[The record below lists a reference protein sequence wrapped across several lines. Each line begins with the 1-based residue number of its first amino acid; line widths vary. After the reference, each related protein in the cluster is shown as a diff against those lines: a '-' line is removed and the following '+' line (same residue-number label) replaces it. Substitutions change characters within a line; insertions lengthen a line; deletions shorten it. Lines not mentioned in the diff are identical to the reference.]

1 LQIHLFGN
9 GLFVLLRL
17 YSSLNGPEGRPFVL
31 FFLGFFKKFKE
42 EKMAGKTYTAMDV
55 LEALDEISA
64 GRVITKAEDAFA
76 MGNPFVIVK
85 TSHLPGK
92 AVLETPGLVC
102 GNPKQEIRKLAV
114 SMTLTE
120 SQIELAGATGV
131 DAIVAH
137 HPVADAASCG
147 GVPLRG
153 YVGLYGISV
162 FELHE
167 AFHGRHPGI
176 AWIHGHKPFRVEIAY
191 GGVPGNVLYV
201 GRPLPE
207 IRKAGDII
215 DRLSIFSD
223 LARETSFL
231 ELEREKRDCPELM
244 ETSIAV
250 AAGILNGT
258 REDKVGTVLH
268 FFPHTGFT
276 SEHMRQ
282 AKKEHPEITTA
293 LVSISRVKKSSSLVE
308 TARDL
313 GMTMLAGNSHAL
325 EIFENGIPLAYALQ
339 KLLPGVEVVL
349 FRERVT
355 SIPLEK
361 VGSKMMRDYGRDIAA
376 NHLLKKA

>member
-1 LQIHLFGN
+1 MEKKKYTA
-9 GLFVLLRL
+9 RD
-17 YSSLNGPEGRPFVL
+17 VL
-31 FFLGFFKKFKE
+31 F
-42 EKMAGKTYTAMDV
+42 
-55 LEALDEISA
+55 ALNEITG

-76 MGNPFVIVK
+76 QGNPFVIVK

-102 GNPKQEIRKLAV
+102 GNPDQEIRRLAV
-114 SMTLTE
+114 CMTLTE
-120 SQIELAGATGV
+120 SQIELAGGTGV

-153 YVGLYGISV
+153 YVGLYGVVV

-191 GGVPGNVLYV
+191 GGVPGNIMFV

-207 IRKAGDII
+207 IRRAGDII
-215 DRLSIFSD
+215 DRLGVFSD
-223 LARETSFL
+223 LARERSFL
-231 ELEREKRDCPELM
+231 DLEREKRECPELM

-250 AAGILNGT
+250 AAEILNGSA
-258 REDKVGTVLH
+258 EDKVGTILH

-276 SEHMRQ
+276 PDHLRQ
-282 AKKEHPEITTA
+282 AKKENPEITTA
-293 LVSISRVKKSSSLVE
+293 LVSISRVKKTSSLVE
-308 TARDL
+308 TAREL
-313 GMTMLAGNSHAL
+313 GLTFLAGNSHAL

-339 KLLPGVEVVL
+339 TLLPGVEIFL

-355 SIPLEK
+355 SVPLEK
-361 VGSKMMRDYGRDIAA
+361 AGSKRMRAYGREMAA
-376 NHLLKKA
+376 SHLLKKP

>member
-1 LQIHLFGN
+1 M
-9 GLFVLLRL
+9 
-17 YSSLNGPEGRPFVL
+17 
-31 FFLGFFKKFKE
+31 
-42 EKMAGKTYTAMDV
+42 EKKTYTVRDV
-55 LEALDEISA
+55 LEALNEITG

-76 MGNPFVIVK
+76 QGNPFVVVK

-114 SMTLTE
+114 AMTLTE
-120 SQIELAGATGV
+120 SQIELAGGTGV

-153 YVGLYGISV
+153 YVGLYGVAI

-191 GGVPGNVLYV
+191 GGVPGNIMYV

-207 IRKAGDII
+207 IQKAGDII
-215 DRLSIFSD
+215 DRLAVFSD
-223 LARETSFL
+223 LAREKSFL
-231 ELEREKRDCPELM
+231 DQEREKRECPELM
-244 ETSIAV
+244 ETNIAV
-250 AAGILNGT
+250 AAEILNGS
-258 REDKVGTVLH
+258 RQDRVGPILH

-276 SEHMRQ
+276 SDHLRQ
-282 AKKEHPEITTA
+282 AKKEHPDLTTA
-293 LVSISRVKKSSSLVE
+293 LVSISRVRKSSPLVE
-308 TARDL
+308 TACEL
-313 GMTMLAGNSHAL
+313 GLTMLAGNSHAL
-325 EIFENGIPLAYALQ
+325 EIFENGIPLAYAL
-339 KLLPGVEVVL
+339 KSLLPGVEILL

-361 VGSKMMRDYGRDIAA
+361 AGSKMMRDYGQEMAA
-376 NHLLKKA
+376 NYLLKKA

>member
-1 LQIHLFGN
+1 M
-9 GLFVLLRL
+9 
-17 YSSLNGPEGRPFVL
+17 
-31 FFLGFFKKFKE
+31 
-42 EKMAGKTYTAMDV
+42 EKKTYTARDV
-55 LEALDEISA
+55 LSALDEISG

-76 MGNPFVIVK
+76 RGNPFVVVK

-102 GNPKQEIRKLAV
+102 GNPDQEIRRLAV

-120 SQIELAGATGV
+120 SQIELAGGIGV

-153 YVGLYGISV
+153 YVGLYGVAV

-176 AWIHGHKPFRVEIAY
+176 AWIHGHRPFRVEIAY
-191 GGVPGNVLYV
+191 GGVPGNVLFV

-207 IRKAGDII
+207 IRKAGDILE
-215 DRLSIFSD
+215 RLAVFSD
-223 LARETSFL
+223 LERERAFL
-231 ELEREKRDCPELM
+231 DLERKERGCPEMM
-244 ETSIAV
+244 ETAVAV
-250 AAGILNGT
+250 AAEILNGSE
-258 REDKVGTVLH
+258 EDAVGTILH

-276 SEHMRQ
+276 PGHLRQ
-282 AKKEHPEITTA
+282 AKKENPEITTA
-293 LVSISRVKKSSSLVE
+293 LVSISRMRKSSPLVE
-308 TARDL
+308 TAREL
-313 GMTMLAGNSHAL
+313 GLTLLAGNSHAL

-339 KLLPGVEVVL
+339 ALLPGVEILL

-355 SIPLEK
+355 SVPLEK
-361 VGSKMMRDYGRDIAA
+361 AGSKMMRDYGKEMAE
-376 NHLLKKA
+376 NYLLKKS

>member
-1 LQIHLFGN
+1 MEKKTFT
-9 GLFVLLRL
+9 VRDVRDA
-17 YSSLNGPEGRPFVL
+17 LN
-31 FFLGFFKKFKE
+31 
-42 EKMAGKTYTAMDV
+42 
-55 LEALDEISA
+55 EITG
-64 GRVITKAEDAFA
+64 GRVITKAEDAFSQ
-76 MGNPFVIVK
+76 GNPFVVVK

-114 SMTLTE
+114 AMTLTE
-120 SQIELAGATGV
+120 SQIELAGGTGV

-153 YVGLYGISV
+153 YVGLYGVAI

-191 GGVPGNVLYV
+191 GGVLGNIMYV

-207 IRKAGDII
+207 IQRAGDII
-215 DRLSIFSD
+215 DRLSVFSD
-223 LARETSFL
+223 LAREKSFL
-231 ELEREKRDCPELM
+231 DLEREKRECPELM
-244 ETSIAV
+244 ETNIAV
-250 AAGILNGT
+250 AAEILNGS
-258 REDKVGTVLH
+258 REDKVGGVLH

-276 SEHMRQ
+276 PDHLRQ
-282 AKKEHPEITTA
+282 AKKENPEITTA
-293 LVSISRVKKSSSLVE
+293 LVSISRVKESSPLVG
-308 TARDL
+308 TAREL
-313 GMTMLAGNSHAL
+313 GLTMLAGNSHAL
-325 EIFENGIPLAYALQ
+325 EIFENGIPLAYAL
-339 KLLPGVEVVL
+339 KALLPGVEIVL

-361 VGSKMMRDYGRDIAA
+361 VGSKMMRDYGREMAA
-376 NHLLKKA
+376 NHLLKKP